1 MSVQIDDSRRR
12 LLRFLAVS
20 SAGFVMPMHMARA
33 GEKTIDNH
41 ESEEEAEEGIPPTE
55 DLMREHG
62 VLKRILLIYDEASRR
77 IEANEAPPFD
87 AVLASAKIVR
97 HFIEDYHEKLEEHH
111 IFPRFQKA
119 GHLVQLTHTLKAQH
133 DAGRR
138 LTDITLQLANQ
149 PNLKEAESR
158 TRLTHALYAFVR
170 MYSPHE
176 AREDTVLFPA
186 LREIISGNEFAALGE
201 DFEEQEHRMFGEDGF
216 NEIVG
221 KVASIEKSLGIY
233 DLAQFTPKL

>member
-1 MSVQIDDSRRR
+1 MSIQIDDSRRR

-20 SAGFVMPMHMARA
+20 SAGFVVPMHMARA
-33 GEKTIDNH
+33 GEKMIH
-41 ESEEEAEEGIPPTE
+41 KHASGEAEEGISPTE

-62 VLKRILLIYDEASRR
+62 VLKRVLLIYDEAVRR
-77 IEANEAPPFD
+77 IETHEALPVD
-87 AVLASAKIVR
+87 AVSASAKIVR
-97 HFIEDYHEKLEEHH
+97 DFIEDYHEKLEENH
-111 IFPRFQKA
+111 IFPRFRKA
-119 GHLVQLTHTLKAQH
+119 GRLVQLTHTLKAQH

-149 PNLKEAESR
+149 QSLKEAESR
-158 TRLTHALYAFVR
+158 ARLTHALHAFVR

-186 LREIISGNEFAALGE
+186 LREIISGNAFDALGE
-201 DFEEQEHRMFGEDGF
+201 DFEKQEHRMFGEDGF

-233 DLAQFTPKL
+233 DLDQFTPKL

>member
-1 MSVQIDDSRRR
+1 MSVHLDDSRRR
-12 LLRFLAVS
+12 LLRLFAVS
-20 SAGFVMPMHMARA
+20 GAGFAISIPMARA
-33 GEKTIDNH
+33 AEKMLH
-41 ESEEEAEEGIPPTE
+41 KHASEEEAKAGISPTE

-62 VLKRILLIYDEASRR
+62 VLKRVLLIYDEASRR
-77 IEANEAPPFD
+77 IEAHEEPPFE
-87 AVLASAKIVR
+87 AVWASATIVR
-97 HFIEDYHEKLEEHH
+97 DFIDDYHEKLEEHH
-111 IFPRFQKA
+111 IFPRFRKA
-119 GHLVQLTHTLKAQH
+119 GRLVPLTHTLKVQH

-149 PNLKEAESR
+149 QSLKDAESR
-158 TRLTHALYAFVR
+158 ARLTYALHAFVR

-186 LREIISGNEFAALGE
+186 LREIISGREFDALGE

-233 DLAQFTPKL
+233 DLAQFTPTL